1 MDVESLEGEVHE
13 LRDRVAQSERE
24 CADLKIKQP
33 FRLRNISDDDNKVRL
48 YTGYSSMAALM
59 VYFNSLSRSVN
70 TLNYWSSTSASG
82 APDYQ
87 VKLTMGRPRM
97 LSPLEEFF
105 LVPARLHLGLFE
117 HDLAYHFGISQPTVS
132 RIFNT

>member
-1 MDVESLEGEVHE
+1 MDVESLEGKVRE
-13 LRDRVAQSERE
+13 LRDRVAHSEHE
-24 CADLKIKQP
+24 CANLKIKQP
-33 FRLRNISDDDNKVRL
+33 FRLRNICDDDSKVRL

-59 VYFNSLSRSVN
+59 EYFNLLSRSVN

-87 VKLTMGRPRM
+87 VKLTTGRSRM

-105 LVPARLHLGLFE
+105 LVLVRLHLGLFE
-117 HDLAYHFGISQPTVS
+117 QDLAYHFGIS
-132 RIFNT
+132 